1 MLVQRIITAFILVI
15 VFLLA
20 NFLLPAPFFLLLVT
34 LMALAGAWEWASLGG
49 LTKPLHKWIYV
60 GALLLLITLMFFV
73 KDSWGV
79 GMILFGALWWGFRL
93 VLLVTGKISNDREKI
108 LLSGLWVLMIA
119 WLSLTLI
126 HQLSPALLLAGLVLV
141 WGADTF
147 AYFAGKR
154 FGKTKLAPAISPGK
168 SIEGVVGGSIGVF
181 FLALFLAYM
190 LDIETGKWIWWL
202 LGAVA
207 FSLLSVVGDLY
218 ESWLKRNAGVK
229 DSGTLLPGH
238 GGVLDRIDG
247 VVAVLP
253 FYFLLVNWLFNS
265 V

>member
-1 MLVQRIITAFILVI
+1 MLIQRIITALILVA

-20 NFLLPAPFFLLLVT
+20 NFLLPEPFFLLLVT
-34 LMALAGAWEWASLGG
+34 LLALAGGWEWASLGG
-49 LTKPLHKWIYV
+49 ITQSMHKWVYV
-60 GALLLLITLMFFV
+60 TALLILIILMYFV
-73 KDSWGV
+73 KDSWGI
-79 GMILFGALWWGFRL
+79 GMILFGCLWWGFRL
-93 VLLVTGKISNDREKI
+93 VLLVTGNISNDNQKI

-119 WLSLTLI
+119 WLSLALI
-126 HQLSPALLLAGLVLV
+126 HQQSPALLLSGLVLV

-147 AYFAGKR
+147 AYFAGKG

-168 SIEGVVGGSIGVF
+168 SIEGVIGGSVGVF
-181 FLALFLAYM
+181 FLALALAYVLG
-190 LDIETGKWIWWL
+190 LDAGKWIWWL
-202 LGAVA
+202 IGGVV

-247 VVAVLP
+247 MVAVLP
-253 FYFLLVNWLFNS
+253 FYFLLINWLFNS